1 MKEEKL
7 VTLLKELLR
16 NSRRSDRELARA
28 IDASQPTVTRNR
40 RILDKY
46 IRSYTVTPD
55 FGRIGYEIMAIT
67 FAKAKS
73 YGKEENEAKLK
84 LARKW
89 IESHPNIVF
98 SSDGE
103 GLAKDVV
110 FVSFHENYSKYAGFV
125 REFSG
130 SLADFFND
138 VQSFVVSLKTGVI
151 LKPFDLATLANDISQ
166 LQIEE
171 DHP

>member
-1 MKEEKL
+1 
-7 VTLLKELLR
+7 
-16 NSRRSDRELARA
+16 
-28 IDASQPTVTRNR
+28 
-40 RILDKY
+40 
-46 IRSYTVTPD
+46 
-55 FGRIGYEIMAIT
+55 MAIT

-125 REFSG
+125 REFSA

>member
-7 VTLLKELLR
+7 ATLLKELLR
-16 NSRRSDRELARA
+16 NSRRSDRGLARA
-28 IDASQPTVTRNR
+28 INASQPTVTRNR

-46 IRSYTVTPD
+46 IRSYTVIPD
-55 FGRIGYEIMAIT
+55 FDKIGYEIMAFT

-89 IESHPNIVF
+89 IDGRPNVVF
-98 SSDGE
+98 SSEGE

-110 FVSFHENYSKYAGFV
+110 LVSFHENYSKYASFI
-125 REFSG
+125 REYSS
-130 SLADFFND
+130 SLADVFND
-138 VQSFVVSLKTGVI
+138 IESFVVSLKTGVI
-151 LKPFDLATLANDISQ
+151 LKPFDLSTLAEDVKQ
-166 LQIEE
+166 LQIEK
-171 DHP
+171 